1 VTIVASPEL
10 VEWWTTP
17 AGEDLINA
25 VSALSWTPADS
36 LSSTA
41 QLRRHYPDLTPEIL
55 NGTIDLVQAR
65 QRAVE
70 KLGPASAHWFL
81 TLAAVQQAT
90 PYAVTHYRSRRLLS
104 SDSTIAQPIH
114 DATCSVGTEVTAL
127 VQAGSTGELSGSD
140 IDQARLAMARHNVP
154 TVAFQEAD
162 CLHPVWGSDV
172 ITLLDPARR
181 TATGQRRY
189 RGPDATTPSLTAV
202 LEAYRQRP
210 YLMKCAPGI
219 EWDKLFADGWG
230 TGPWQGE
237 VEIISITGS
246 YDGGVKE
253 AALWSVDLLNRIAGT
268 AVNVAEDND
277 GYTRRRATILSSNGQ
292 IVDQIT
298 NSAANEA
305 AAADVPTR
313 EVGEI
318 LIEPDGAIVRAGLVR
333 HWAARHGLW
342 QLDTRIAHLTGSA
355 APAGVAYY
363 PVVEQMRYRVADI
376 KKALR
381 HYPTSSIEILV
392 RGVDVDPAH
401 LRKAILPKPVSDAP
415 ARTLVISRV
424 GSNAVAFLCE
434 ARRIGQ

>member
-1 VTIVASPEL
+1 
-10 VEWWTTP
+10 
-17 AGEDLINA
+17 
-25 VSALSWTPADS
+25 
-36 LSSTA
+36 
-41 QLRRHYPDLTPEIL
+41 
-55 NGTIDLVQAR
+55 
-65 QRAVE
+65 
-70 KLGPASAHWFL
+70 
-81 TLAAVQQAT
+81 
-90 PYAVTHYRSRRLLS
+90 
-104 SDSTIAQPIH
+104 
-114 DATCSVGTEVTAL
+114 
-127 VQAGSTGELSGSD
+127 
-140 IDQARLAMARHNVP
+140 
-154 TVAFQEAD
+154 
-162 CLHPVWGSDV
+162 
-172 ITLLDPARR
+172 
-181 TATGQRRY
+181 
-189 RGPDATTPSLTAV
+189 
-202 LEAYRQRP
+202 
-210 YLMKCAPGI
+210 MKCAPGI

-246 YDGGVKE
+246 HDGGVKE

-363 PVVEQMRYRVADI
+363 PCLLY
-376 KKALR
+376 
-381 HYPTSSIEILV
+381 T
-392 RGVDVDPAH
+392 
-401 LRKAILPKPVSDAP
+401 SDA
-415 ARTLVISRV
+415 AD
-424 GSNAVAFLCE
+424 E
-434 ARRIGQ
+434 